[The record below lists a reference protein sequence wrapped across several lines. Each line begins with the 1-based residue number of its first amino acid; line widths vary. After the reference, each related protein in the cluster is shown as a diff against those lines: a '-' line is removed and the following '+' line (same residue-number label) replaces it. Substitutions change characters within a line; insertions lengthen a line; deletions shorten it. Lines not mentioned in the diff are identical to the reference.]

1 MPHYRLCI
9 LSFQGALDMKCPICG
24 ESTLVHGVRDVAYA
38 YKGQSVLIT
47 AVEGDS
53 CPACGE
59 NVFDAEES
67 SRVSLAMLAF
77 NRQVDES
84 LDRGLMLK

>member
-1 MPHYRLCI
+1 
-9 LSFQGALDMKCPICG
+9 MKCPVCG
-24 ESTLVHGVRDVAYA
+24 EAALVHGVRDIAYA
-38 YKGQSVLIT
+38 YKGQSVLIA

-59 NVFDAEES
+59 NVLDAEES